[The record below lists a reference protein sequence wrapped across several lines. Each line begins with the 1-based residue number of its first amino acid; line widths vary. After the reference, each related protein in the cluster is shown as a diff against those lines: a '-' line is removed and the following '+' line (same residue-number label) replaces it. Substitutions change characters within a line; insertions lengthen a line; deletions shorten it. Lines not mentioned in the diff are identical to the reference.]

1 MVDYMTNRIE
11 LLVYI
16 IWSGGL
22 MAEDT
27 IIITIDSELAELIP
41 GYLANRRDDIRK
53 MILAID
59 SGDFDTIRVIGHQ
72 LKGSGGGYGF
82 DFITEVG
89 MVIEKDAMEKNYE
102 EIKRH
107 ITALSDYLDRLET
120 VYE

>member
-1 MVDYMTNRIE
+1 
-11 LLVYI
+11 
-16 IWSGGL
+16 